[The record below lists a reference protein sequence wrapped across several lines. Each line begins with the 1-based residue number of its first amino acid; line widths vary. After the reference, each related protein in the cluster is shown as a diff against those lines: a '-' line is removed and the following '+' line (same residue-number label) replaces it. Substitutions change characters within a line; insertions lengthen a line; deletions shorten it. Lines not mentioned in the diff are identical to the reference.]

1 MRHVAYPAEEVDRD
15 PARKPLRVAGRDDP
29 VIGPEDDLR
38 RNRQALE
45 IMTDVLLMVV
55 LGGMGTMYG
64 AVLGVA
70 VFLLMQ
76 NYLQQLMGMAAA
88 ALPLPFL
95 SELLS
100 PDRWLFWLGVAFV
113 ASVYFFP
120 SGIVGS
126 LRARARKE

>member
-1 MRHVAYPAEEVDRD
+1 
-15 PARKPLRVAGRDDP
+15 VAG
-29 VIGPEDDLR
+29 VFAALAGALLAVWTKYTGPATTLS
-38 RNRQALE
+38 LE

-88 ALPLPFL
+88 ALPVPFL

-126 LRARARKE
+126 LRARSRKE